1 METRARCRQAGTRQ
15 LTWKP
20 QRALALVAGTPPGGG
35 LDRSARALAK
45 AIEANGLVDVP
56 VTVLNVGGDGGR
68 KAWAHM
74 DAHPGDPHLAGISS
88 PNMTADF
95 LMGVAKSDPA
105 RFSPLAILYTEYIA
119 FVVRAGDPMR
129 NGADLLDRLAR
140 DAGAVTI
147 ALSTSLGN
155 SNHVA
160 VAKVVRHAGADV
172 NAPKIRV
179 FDTALDAVAD
189 VVAGHADVGAI
200 TAASSVP
207 EIEAGRLRTI
217 GISSP
222 GRLPGVYAQAPTWIE
237 QGVDC
242 AMGSWRGVSGSAG
255 LDAEPIA
262 FWQKLLSAAVA
273 TAEWKGDLARHFWT
287 EMYLDGA
294 ALTDYLERERAEMR
308 AVLEGLGL
316 LTG

>member
-1 METRARCRQAGTRQ
+1 

-20 QRALALVAGTPPGGG
+20 ERALELVAGTPPGGG
-35 LDRSARALAK
+35 LDRSARALAR
-45 AIEANGLVDVP
+45 AIAANRLADVP
-56 VTVLNVGGDGGR
+56 VTVVNVGGDGGR
-68 KAWAHM
+68 RAWAHI
-74 DAHPGDPHLAGISS
+74 DRFPGDGHVAGISS

-95 LMGVAKSDPA
+95 LMGVTTSDPA

-119 FVVRAGDPMR
+119 FVVRAGDAMGS
-129 NGADLLDRLAR
+129 GADLLDRLAR
-140 DAGAVTI
+140 DAKAVTI

-160 VAKVVRHAGADV
+160 VAKVIRHAGADTG
-172 NAPKIRV
+172 APKIRV

-207 EIEAGRLRTI
+207 EIAARRLRTI

-222 GRLPGVYAQAPTWIE
+222 ARLPGVYADAPTWGE
-237 QGVDC
+237 QSVDC
-242 AMGSWRGVSGSAG
+242 VIGSWRGVSGPAG
-255 LDAEPIA
+255 LDAAQIA
-262 FWQKLLSAAVA
+262 FWQGLLTAA
-273 TAEWKGDLARHFWT
+273 TRTDEWKADLARHFWT

-294 ALTDYLERERAEMR
+294 ALTDYLQRERSEMR
-308 AVLEGLGL
+308 AVLSGLGL
-316 LTG
+316 LSG